1 MKETQLKL
9 SKNQVQN
16 VINSQLSVENGLN
29 DLFSMLVNGLMLSE
43 RQSFLATDNTE
54 GNKGNGYRKAIKAG
68 IGSKLQLSIPRD
80 RLGVFKPVILGLLNE
95 QEEQI
100 KTCVLNCMEKGSLPD
115 KLRML

>member
-1 MKETQLKL
+1 M
-9 SKNQVQN
+9 
-16 VINSQLSVENGLN
+16 INSQFSVENGLN

-54 GNKGNGYRKAIKAG
+54 GNKGNDYRKALKAG
-68 IGSKLQLSIPRD
+68 IGSKLQLSIPKD
-80 RLGVFKPVILGLLNE
+80 RLGVFSRNFRGRS
-95 QEEQI
+95 